1 MQKTLAQTI
10 YDRFKPKNRTFEEY
24 RQILIDAGL
33 YEEGDLDT
41 LVEEKV
47 EDRRK
52 KVTPSITPRVANHV
66 GHDQIRYMIKSDA
79 KIPDIIKFLA
89 IVLYERMQ
97 KAGGGLNAELVET
110 WRDKVDPLLDELH
123 LDEAV
128 KVSLEWFKKAI
139 SLGELNSKAM
149 KAYLNTKSRNS
160 KSEDVEEETQK
171 TDSYF
176 PEDDV

>member
-1 MQKTLAQTI
+1 MKTLAQVIFETE
-10 YDRFKPKNRTFEEY
+10 KPNCT
-24 RQILIDAGL
+24 
-33 YEEGDLDT
+33 
-41 LVEEKV
+41 VEEHRQV
-47 EDRRK
+47 LINSGYFSVVALDSYVTVEIEDRRRK
-52 KVTPSITPRVANHV
+52 GTPSITPRVANWV
-66 GHDQIRYMIKSDA
+66 GHDQIRYMIKSNA

-97 KAGGGLNAELVET
+97 KAGGGLNAELVDT

-160 KSEDVEEETQK
+160 KSEDAEEETQK